1 MKLIINITKSWFAFF
16 ACLGICLFA
25 VPASGFTQNDST
37 RVTTDSTVESSE
49 IEAPAKVKPVKNTFQ
64 SVWIIDNQTV
74 MVPVKH
80 TLEMDIMHRFGVID
94 EGYRDFWGFFEP
106 SNIRIGMNYSPINN
120 LNLGIGIT
128 KNNMMLDGSAKYA
141 IIKQTKGIYP
151 VSVTYYGNMAINT
164 KPNDEVSVY
173 DGNPIKHNTDKLFFF
188 NQIII
193 ARKITDK
200 LSLQVAPSV
209 THQNAIGGYYTG
221 TDSNKVIYRTM
232 KNDHFAISFA
242 ARYKLT
248 NVTSVMI
255 NYDQPLTKHPSN
267 NPNPNLAFGFEFN
280 TSSHSFQLFMG
291 NYYNLNPQQNN
302 LFNHNNPFKYTEKGT
317 GKKVN
322 GGQFLIGFN
331 ITRLWNY

>member
-1 MKLIINITKSWFAFF
+1 MKLIINNTKSWVALS

-25 VPASGFTQNDST
+25 LTASGFAQNDST
-37 RVTTDSTVESSE
+37 VASNET
-49 IEAPAKVKPVKNTFQ
+49 EAPLKVKPVKNTFQ

-94 EGYRDFWGFFEP
+94 KGYRDFWGFFAP
-106 SNIRIGMNYSPINN
+106 SDIRLGINYSPINN

-128 KNNMMLDGSAKYA
+128 KINMMLDGSAKYA
-141 IIKQTKGIYP
+141 IIKQTKGKYP
-151 VSVTYYGNMAINT
+151 VSVTYYGNVAINT
-164 KPNDEVSVY
+164 KKNEDVTLY
-173 DGNPIKHNTDKLFFF
+173 DGASIKYNTDKLFFF
-188 NQIII
+188 NQLII
-193 ARKITDK
+193 ARKITNK
-200 LSLQVAPSV
+200 LSVQIAPSV
-209 THQNAIGGYYTG
+209 THQNAVGGYYTKN
-221 TDSNKVIYRTM
+221 DSTGKELYKSM
-232 KNDHFAISFA
+232 KNDHFAIAFS

-248 NVTSVMI
+248 NVTSVMV

-267 NPNPNLAFGFEFN
+267 NPNPNLSFGVEFN
-280 TSSHSFQLFMG
+280 TSSHSFQVFLG

-302 LFNHNNPFKYTEKGT
+302 LFNHNNPFKYTDKVT